1 MYPVS
6 DSLSIAARK
15 CVGNACRIRGGASN
29 RIGDRF
35 VVEANRGTHDRE
47 SCRRRTIQLR
57 TLRNHVTFLRS
68 QDVLRRNRLLG
79 CRPKLRL
86 GVIRHLPFGREKDSM
101 RVLLV
106 STHVDQTT
114 GYSKVA

>member
-15 CVGNACRIRGGASN
+15 CAGNTHGIRGRTSN
-29 RIGDRF
+29 GIRGWLVLRLNPRAHQCTRI
-35 VVEANRGTHDRE
+35 
-47 SCRRRTIQLR
+47 LR
-57 TLRNHVTFLRS
+57 TLGNQVVFLRR
-68 QDVLRRNRLLG
+68 QEILRRNRLLRRG
-79 CRPKLRL
+79 HKL
-86 GVIRHLPFGREKDSM
+86 RHLPFGREKDSM